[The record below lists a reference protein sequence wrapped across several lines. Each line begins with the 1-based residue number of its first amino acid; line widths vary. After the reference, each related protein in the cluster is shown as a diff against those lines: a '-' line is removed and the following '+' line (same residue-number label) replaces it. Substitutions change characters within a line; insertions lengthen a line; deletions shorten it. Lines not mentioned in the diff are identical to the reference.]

1 MPFLPIS
8 KEDMAERNIS
18 QLDFICITGD
28 SYVDHPSFGISI
40 ISRMIEDQGFTV
52 GIIAQPDWHSDRD
65 FTKLGRPKYAFLITA
80 GNIDSMVAH
89 YTAAKKK
96 RSDDAYTAG
105 GRAGK
110 RPDRAAIVYSK
121 AVKRIYGDDMPVALG
136 GLEASLRRFAHYDYW
151 DDAVRPSILEDSGA
165 DLLMYGMSEHQ
176 IVEICNRLAKGE
188 NIHDLR
194 DIRGTAYLCDPKDTP
209 LGAAECPS
217 LALCRENKE
226 EYAKA
231 CKIQYDWQDEVY
243 GKTVIQRQ
251 TSKMLVQLP
260 PALSL
265 TTPELDHVYELPYMR
280 TYHPIYEA
288 EGGVPGIKEVEF
300 SITHNRGCFGN
311 CNFCSIALH
320 QGRRISVRSK
330 ESILREAKLL
340 TTLPNFKGYIHDV
353 GGPTAN
359 FRAPSCTHQ
368 LKYGLCKGRKCLAPE
383 PCKNLEV
390 NHEEYLDIL
399 REIRKIKGVKRVFI
413 RSGIRY
419 DYLIED
425 ENDEFMR
432 ELIEYHV
439 SGQLKVAP
447 EHCSAAVLDMMG
459 KPHIEAYRKFQDK
472 FYKMTGQIGKEQY
485 LVPYLMSSHPGSTL
499 KEAVELAQFLKSLK
513 MRPEQ
518 VQDFYPTPGT
528 ISTCMFYTE
537 LDPYT
542 MKKVYVPKTAEEKG
556 MQRALLQYFK
566 PENRRRC
573 IEALIKAHRTDLIG
587 MGKDCLVKPDEQ
599 YSAYLREKAAKQQSG
614 KGSQAHSG
622 KPAHGK
628 QSHGNPANRSHQANN
643 SVRGSLYASGSP
655 LASKGRND
663 RWQKEDQ
670 RKKKH

>member
-194 DIRGTAYLCDPKDTP
+194 DIRGTAYLCDTKDTP

-330 ESILREAKLL
+330 ESILKEAKLL

-614 KGSQAHSG
+614 KGSQAHN

-628 QSHGNPANRSHQANN
+628 AHNNNSANRHQANN

>member
-1 MPFLPIS
+1 
-8 KEDMAERNIS
+8 
-18 QLDFICITGD
+18 
-28 SYVDHPSFGISI
+28 
-40 ISRMIEDQGFTV
+40 
-52 GIIAQPDWHSDRD
+52 
-65 FTKLGRPKYAFLITA
+65 
-80 GNIDSMVAH
+80 MVAH

-151 DDAVRPSILEDSGA
+151 DDAVRPSVLEDSGA

-251 TSKMLVQLP
+251 TSKMLVQLH

-265 TTPELDHVYELPYMR
+265 TAPELDHVYELPYMR

-614 KGSQAHSG
+614 KGSQAHN

-628 QSHGNPANRSHQANN
+628 AHNNNSANRHQANN

>member
-151 DDAVRPSILEDSGA
+151 DDAVRPSVLEDSGA

-330 ESILREAKLL
+330 ESILKEAKLL

-599 YSAYLREKAAKQQSG
+599 YSTYLREKAAKQQAG
-614 KGSQAHSG
+614 KGGQAHN

-628 QSHGNPANRSHQANN
+628 AHNNSANRHQANN